1 MYTDEIYLAMCNKYF
16 APLDEI
22 AEALRNEEGLY
33 GISIDKI
40 KAYVLDKVELQ
51 QDLLTYEG
59 IEVLK

>member
-1 MYTDEIYLAMCNKYF
+1 MYTDEIYLTMCNKYF

-22 AEALRNEEGLY
+22 AEALRNGEGLY
-33 GISIDKI
+33 GISAVKV

-51 QDLLTYEG
+51 KDLLTYEG